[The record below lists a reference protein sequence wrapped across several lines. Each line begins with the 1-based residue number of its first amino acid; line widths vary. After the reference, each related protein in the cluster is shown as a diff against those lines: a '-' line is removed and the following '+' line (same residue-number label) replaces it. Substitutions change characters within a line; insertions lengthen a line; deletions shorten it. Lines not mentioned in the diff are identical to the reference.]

1 MNMTIDGIP
10 ENPLVTFEKDLHNM
24 FDHIWDCEI
33 NHPVFQDTVGDLMEA
48 VLECARR
55 RFR

>member
-10 ENPLVTFEKDLHNM
+10 ENQLVTFEKDLHNM
-24 FDHIWDCEI
+24 FDHIWDCDI